1 MTKNRISRRD
11 FFKLGGAV
19 AAGSVVA
26 PLIPAA
32 EVPEQSKLMPRRP
45 FGKTGVDVP
54 ILSFGGSLHL
64 PMLML
69 RQAYLRGVTYWDTAS
84 SYMGGNSEKRIG
96 KYFEKYPQD
105 RKNIFLVTKSKA
117 WTTTGMTD
125 DLNRSLER
133 MKTDYVDLYFVHSVR
148 GIDELSD
155 EIKKWAEKAKSTG
168 RIRFFGFS
176 THTNMEVC
184 MLGASNLG
192 WIDGIMMSYNFRLM
206 HSEKMRKAVDA
217 CTIAG
222 IGLTA
227 MKTQGGGS
235 VRTSTET
242 ELELVGRFL
251 QKGFTDAQAKLKA
264 VWENQAIASIC
275 SEMPNTTILMANVA
289 AGLNRTQLSNTDL
302 NLLRSYAL
310 ETKTNYCAGCAHIC
324 ESAMDDHIP
333 ICDIM
338 RCLMYSQSYGDW
350 DRASKLY
357 TELSFGNISDVVNRD
372 YSIAEMR
379 CPQQMDIG
387 NLIRKAIDKF
397 SPA

>member
-1 MTKNRISRRD
+1 
-11 FFKLGGAV
+11 
-19 AAGSVVA
+19 
-26 PLIPAA
+26 
-32 EVPEQSKLMPRRP
+32 
-45 FGKTGVDVP
+45 
-54 ILSFGGSLHL
+54 
-64 PMLML
+64 
-69 RQAYLRGVTYWDTAS
+69 
-84 SYMGGNSEKRIG
+84 MGGNSEKRIG
-96 KYFEKYPQD
+96 TYFEKYPQD

-125 DLNRSLER
+125 ELNRSLER

-148 GIDELSD
+148 SIDELSD
-155 EIKKWAEKAKSTG
+155 EIKKWAEKAKSAG

-176 THTNMEVC
+176 THTNMEEC
-184 MLGASNLG
+184 ILGASNLS

-206 HSEKMRKAVDA
+206 HSEKMRSAVDA
-217 CTIAG
+217 SAAAG

-235 VRTSTET
+235 VRTCTET
-242 ELELVGRFL
+242 ELELAGRFL

-275 SEMPNTTILMANVA
+275 SEMPNMTILMANVA
-289 AGLNRTQLSNTDL
+289 AALNRNQLSNTDL

-310 ETKTNYCAGCAHIC
+310 ETKTNYCAGCANIC
-324 ESAMDDHIP
+324 ESAMGVHIP

-350 DRASKLY
+350 DRASNLY
-357 TELSFGNISDVVNRD
+357 TELSLGNISDVVNRN
-372 YSIAEMR
+372 YSIAERR

-387 NLIRKAIDKF
+387 NLICKAIDEF
-397 SPA
+397 STKPV